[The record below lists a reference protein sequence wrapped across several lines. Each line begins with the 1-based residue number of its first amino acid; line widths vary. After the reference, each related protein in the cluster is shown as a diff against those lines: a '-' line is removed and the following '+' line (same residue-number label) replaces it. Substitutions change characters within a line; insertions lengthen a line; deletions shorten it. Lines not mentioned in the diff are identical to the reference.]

1 MADGQSCVQSNRM
14 HEQLLTSI
22 WLSCRVRVGF
32 CSLCYPAFELLQVLT
47 DNAGLTLPWRCCC
60 AQVHLFIFYMAI
72 THILGGILLI
82 ALAALRIRCWRRWTE
97 HSDHVALE

>member
-1 MADGQSCVQSNRM
+1 M
-14 HEQLLTSI
+14 HEQPLTPMTGIHAYSGQA
-22 WLSCRVRVGF
+22 SAF
-32 CSLCYPAFELLQVLT
+32 CAAHPVLKLLQVLA
-47 DNAGLTLPWRCCC
+47 DHAGLTSLWRCCC

-82 ALAALRIRCWRRWTE
+82 VLAALRIRFWKRWTE